1 MFYLAAAFIAVWV
14 VVTAYV
20 LYMSNRQ
27 RQLEQESKSCK
38 NYCKT
43 RRIRNGFMITVL
55 FDGQTPFKV
64 AYTTNGS
71 AQRLCAALKG

>member
-27 RQLEQESKSCK
+27 RQLEQELEVLQELLHEK
-38 NYCKT
+38 NK
-43 RRIRNGFMITVL
+43 
-55 FDGQTPFKV
+55 
-64 AYTTNGS
+64 
-71 AQRLCAALKG
+71 

>member
-27 RQLEQESKSCK
+27 RQLEEEVAILQELLQAKK
-38 NYCKT
+38 K
-43 RRIRNGFMITVL
+43 
-55 FDGQTPFKV
+55 
-64 AYTTNGS
+64 
-71 AQRLCAALKG
+71 